1 MIYYYAMQNVL
12 PCGLTKTLKNYQK
25 LLYLSI
31 IKIKSKLGFLPFI
44 FSGHHMSIFLKK
56 KIENDFK
63 CRVQH

>member
-1 MIYYYAMQNVL
+1 MIYYYAMQNFL
-12 PCGLTKTLKNYQK
+12 PCGLTKTFKNYQK

-56 KIENDFK
+56 K
-63 CRVQH
+63 